1 MQSDYNI
8 IQSDACNRIKQ
19 RRKQMVFSV
28 PPIRLDIT
36 SPYPSHSKLQLDMRR
51 KAEILQYRGNSQSSK
66 GNNLTKK
73 QQFSKT
79 INAPNQF
86 RSYATLYNTV
96 ATETYDEET
105 QLTNISYETKG
116 SVQGNVEPCG
126 IVYSSSKSSDVPG
139 PAISLFLDPDVPL
152 YNYKNNTESLAVQN
166 TDVTDKLRFA
176 IGDDIYIRD
185 NVTDDLFTISIHNGI
200 AKESCLFEFEI
211 PFSYHVRG
219 TALTDISSTITDTTL
234 FHDISFDMQ
243 SANPF
248 DFYTYYNDD
257 LIDGSDHIV
266 EVISDISGFNFN
278 LSTVDFGDPT
288 DISYQFQGTIY
299 GGVIKVSNINL
310 ATYNGSVYNFKLKP
324 NINSLTSTNSNLLVD
339 LSNNFRPNPIDT
351 AVVCNVNNPI
361 SQLTRMTLNTP
372 QATTY
377 NNFRIK
383 IIDDSNTEIFEDPFL
398 RVTIKT

>member
-1 MQSDYNI
+1 MS
-8 IQSDACNRIKQ
+8 
-19 RRKQMVFSV
+19 
-28 PPIRLDIT
+28 
-36 SPYPSHSKLQLDMRR
+36 
-51 KAEILQYRGNSQSSK
+51 
-66 GNNLTKK
+66 
-73 QQFSKT
+73 
-79 INAPNQF
+79 
-86 RSYATLYNTV
+86 
-96 ATETYDEET
+96 
-105 QLTNISYETKG
+105 
-116 SVQGNVEPCG
+116 
-126 IVYSSSKSSDVPG
+126 
-139 PAISLFLDPDVPL
+139 
-152 YNYKNNTESLAVQN
+152 
-166 TDVTDKLRFA
+166 
-176 IGDDIYIRD
+176 
-185 NVTDDLFTISIHNGI
+185 
-200 AKESCLFEFEI
+200 
-211 PFSYHVRG
+211 
-219 TALTDISSTITDTTL
+219 
-234 FHDISFDMQ
+234 
-243 SANPF
+243 
-248 DFYTYYNDD
+248 
-257 LIDGSDHIV
+257 
-266 EVISDISGFNFN
+266 FNFN